1 VQRLFS
7 SLLVWT
13 LATLAL
19 AQVATPP
26 AEPGATP
33 VPGVDEAM
41 VRFVHASPDA
51 GTQLVVLRR
60 ADGAAGQQ
68 VTILEYGE
76 SSGYLPAVEGVFEV
90 LLDPASLTGDGRP
103 PVRLLDAFRPLG
115 GRHYTVVIVGLAGG
129 GGEGLSA
136 WREELLA
143 DDRSELALQ
152 ALVLEDPTMADEAR
166 RGVDVRLVHAA
177 PGTDGIELVLN
188 RGDAVDILATAGYK
202 GVSEFTRVPP
212 DVGTLAVR
220 LAGGGP
226 VVEGLADLDMTPGSI
241 HTLVLTGTPLETA
254 PLEPL
259 VVTHHWLDPVLAAPA
274 SPDPVAAVVPDA
286 VPDLDADEADWVR
299 DLLVAVEVWLESAED
314 DLAGVD
320 GSSPA
325 AAALADLDEARRL
338 LQEALAHLDA
348 RADPVDEPGSAPNDV
363 GGPDAP
369 DEDPR

>member
-1 VQRLFS
+1 MQRLVS

-19 AQVATPP
+19 AQGATPP
-26 AEPGATP
+26 GVPAATP

-51 GTQLVVLRR
+51 RTQLVVLRR
-60 ADGAAGQQ
+60 SDGAAGQQ
-68 VTILEYGE
+68 VSILEYGE
-76 SSGYLPAVEGVFEV
+76 SSGYAPVAEGVFEV
-90 LLDPASLTGDGRP
+90 LLDPASLTGDSRP

-129 GGEGLSA
+129 GGEGFSA
-136 WREELLA
+136 WLDELLA
-143 DDRSELALQ
+143 DGRPELALQ
-152 ALVLEDPTMADEAR
+152 ALVLEDPTMTDEER

-188 RGDAVDILATAGYK
+188 RGDAVDILATAGYLD
-202 GVSEFTRVPP
+202 VSEFTRVPP

-220 LAGGGP
+220 LSGGGP

-259 VVTHHWLDPVLAAPA
+259 VVTHQWLDPPLAAPA
-274 SPDPVAAVVPDA
+274 SAGPVADA
-286 VPDLDADEADWVR
+286 VPNLDVDEADWVR
-299 DLLVAVEVWLESAED
+299 GLLAAVEVWLESAED

-320 GSSPA
+320 GADPA
-325 AAALADLDEARRL
+325 AAALADLAEARRL
-338 LQEALAHLDA
+338 LQEARDVLDA
-348 RADPVDEPGSAPNDV
+348 RADLVDEPAAAPEDA

-369 DEDPR
+369 DEEPR